1 MELELWSSS
10 EDENGFIVDEFNV
23 KKRVY
28 LDNHTLLEGID
39 VTEIQT
45 LNTIYAKKLL
55 KDMKKLDSKEV
66 LFNVSRG
73 WFNLIPYINRYINL
87 HDCIVLNHNN
97 NKLESL
103 IEKYSDSAE
112 RYIES
117 YTDDGD
123 PVILGEFEFDMHRRL
138 NLEEGF
144 AIKVETYKEEHLY
157 KIKESNSYLFIKSDL
172 NTGIKKGIILGK
184 SAGCSLMENDII

>member
-1 MELELWSSS
+1 MELELWSNS
-10 EDENGFIVDEFNV
+10 EDEYGFIVDEFNV

-45 LNTIYAKKLL
+45 LNTMYTKGLQ
-55 KDMKKLDSKEV
+55 KDMEKLDSMAI

-73 WFNLIPYINRYINL
+73 WFSLIPYVNRYINL
-87 HDCIVLNHNN
+87 HDCIVFNHNS

-103 IEKYSDSAE
+103 IDKYSDSAE
-112 RYIES
+112 CHIES
-117 YTDDGD
+117 YTDDGN
-123 PVILGEFEFDMHRRL
+123 PIILGEFEFDMRRRL
-138 NLEEGF
+138 KLEDGF

-157 KIKESNSYLFIKSDL
+157 KIRESNIYLFIKSDL
-172 NTGIKKGIILGK
+172 STGIKKGIILGK
-184 SAGCSLMENDII
+184 SAACSLMENGIV

>member
-1 MELELWSSS
+1 MELELWSNS
-10 EDENGFIVDEFNV
+10 EDEYGCIVDEFNV

-45 LNTIYAKKLL
+45 LNTTYEKELL
-55 KDMKKLDSKEV
+55 KDMKKSDSMEV

-73 WFNLIPYINRYINL
+73 WFNLIHYINRYIYLN
-87 HDCIVLNHNN
+87 DCIVLNHNN

-112 RYIES
+112 CYIES

-123 PVILGEFEFDMHRRL
+123 PVILGEFEFGIHRKL

-144 AIKVETYKEEHLY
+144 AIKVEIYKEEHLY
-157 KIKESNSYLFIKSDL
+157 KIRGSNSYLFIKSDL
-172 NTGIKKGIILGK
+172 NTGIRKGIILGK
-184 SAGCSLMENDII
+184 SAACSLMENDII